1 MKRNDET
8 KQFEEEVDKEG
19 KLLAQ
24 LDRLEELETLIEN
37 AENAIDAAKSKTLIL
52 SLTLTN
58 R

>member
-1 MKRNDET
+1 
-8 KQFEEEVDKEG
+8 
-19 KLLAQ
+19 
-24 LDRLEELETLIEN
+24 LEELETLIEN